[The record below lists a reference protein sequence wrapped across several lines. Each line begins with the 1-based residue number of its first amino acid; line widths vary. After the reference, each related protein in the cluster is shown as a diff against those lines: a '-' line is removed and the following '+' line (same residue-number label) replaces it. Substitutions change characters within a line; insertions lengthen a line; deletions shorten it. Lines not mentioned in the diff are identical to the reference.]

1 MKAWQLNSPGPVESG
16 PLRLVD
22 LPLPEVGEGDLLI
35 RVRAC
40 GVCHTDLH
48 IVEGELPLPRLPV
61 VPGHQIVGVVE
72 QVGPGVTR
80 FRVGDRVGV
89 PWLNW
94 ADGTCEYCL
103 RGQENLCDNARFTGY
118 HVDGGYAQYQVTDE
132 RFACP
137 LPPMPGASDEALAP
151 LMCAG
156 VVGYRALRLAGLL
169 DDGGRGVR
177 RLGFYGF
184 GASAHVTIQVA
195 RYLGAQVYVFTRS
208 AEHRRLAEEL
218 GAVWAGAAG
227 DDPGAPMDASIIFA
241 PAGELVP
248 VALRALRK
256 GGTLVLAGIHMSPIP
271 QFDYRLIWE
280 ERVVRSVANATRR
293 DAEELLALA
302 PRIPIRTEV
311 EALPFEAANEA
322 LLRLKRSE
330 VRGAAV
336 LRIAGE

>member
-1 MKAWQLNSPGPVESG
+1 
-16 PLRLVD
+16 
-22 LPLPEVGEGDLLI
+22 VGEADLLI
-35 RVRAC
+35 RVLAC

-72 QVGPGVTR
+72 RVGPGVTH
-80 FRVGDRVGV
+80 FKVGDRVGV
-89 PWLNW
+89 PWLNR
-94 ADGTCEYCL
+94 ADGTCQYCL

-118 HVDGGYAQYQVTDE
+118 HVDGGYAQYQVTSE
-132 RFACP
+132 RFACV
-137 LPPMPGASDEALAP
+137 LPALPGASDEELAP

-169 DDGGRGVR
+169 EDGEHGVR
-177 RLGFYGF
+177 RVGFYGF

-195 RYLGAQVYVFTRS
+195 KHLGAQVYVFTRS
-208 AEHRRLAEEL
+208 AGHRRLAEEL
-218 GAVWAGAAG
+218 GAVWTGTAG
-227 DDPGAPMDASIIFA
+227 DDPGAPMDSSIIFA

-311 EALPFEAANEA
+311 EILPFEAANEA